1 MKRNN
6 YFTIQIISIMLF
18 IENEIDK
25 GGITMTQKLTLE
37 HAKELDRSDNLAR
50 FRTEFYIKDDHYY
63 MDGNSL
69 GLLSKRAEKALY
81 TSLEDWKEHGIDGW
95 MDGVEPWFYYS
106 EKLGSMT
113 APLIGAKQEEV
124 IVTGSITT
132 NLHQLIAT
140 FYQPHGHRTKILAD
154 ELTFPS
160 DIYAIQSQLELKGY
174 NYEENLVQV
183 KSRDGY
189 TLLEEDIIDAM
200 KDDIALI
207 LLPSVLYRSGQ
218 LLNMKRLTEEA
229 HKRGII
235 IGFDLAHSIGALP
248 HDLHEDGVDF
258 AVWCNYKYL
267 NSGPGGVG
275 GLFVHERHY
284 GKRPG
289 LSGWFGSRKDKQF
302 DMEHVL
308 TPAESAGAFQI
319 GTPHILSSAPLLG
332 SLELFEEAGIQTLR
346 EKSLSLTRFMMDL
359 LIQELPEHGFIICNP
374 AEDDCRGGHISLQ
387 HEEAARICKA
397 LKANNVTPDFRSP
410 NVIRLAPVALYSS
423 YEDVWNTI
431 RILKKIMENEE
442 YKQFENTRNVVA

>member
-1 MKRNN
+1 MSQN
-6 YFTIQIISIMLF
+6 
-18 IENEIDK
+18 
-25 GGITMTQKLTLE
+25 LTLK
-37 HAKELDRSDNLAR
+37 HAKELDKSDTLAR
-50 FRTEFYIKDDHYY
+50 FKDEFYIKDGHYY

-69 GLLSKRAEKALY
+69 GLLSKRAEKALH

-106 EKLGSMT
+106 EKLGGKT
-113 APLIGAKQEEV
+113 APLVGAKKEEV

-140 FYQPHGHRTKILAD
+140 FYQPQDNRTKILAD

-174 NYEENLVQV
+174 DHEEHLVQV

-218 LLNMKRLTEEA
+218 LLDMKRLTEEA
-229 HKRGII
+229 HKRGIV

-248 HDLHEDGVDF
+248 HNLHEDGVDF

-275 GLFVHERHY
+275 GLFVHERHF
-284 GKRPG
+284 GKKPG

-308 TPAESAGAFQI
+308 TPAEYAGAFQI

-332 SLELFEEAGIQTLR
+332 SLELFEEAGIGELR
-346 EKSLSLTRFMMDL
+346 KKSLSLTRFMMDL
-359 LIQELPEHGFIICNP
+359 LNQELSGCGFTICNP
-374 AEDDCRGGHISLQ
+374 LEDERRGGHVSLK

-397 LKANNVTPDFRSP
+397 LKAKKVTPDFRAP
-410 NVIRLAPVALYSS
+410 NNIRLAPVALYSS
-423 YEDVWNTI
+423 YEDVWNTVQ
-431 RILKKIMENEE
+431 ILKEIMENEE
-442 YKQFENTRNVVA
+442 YKQFENVRNVVA